1 MVWLV
6 PMVWLHSGA
15 VRLEVT
21 LYEYQRVGRVSS
33 ATTTVLLPLLKK
45 HSFFLSLGPLENTA
59 AQTNPVT
66 LQTLMGATE
75 WLLDPL
81 PWMQPQIPGD
91 EYQVLWHSFVSLGVY
106 QPAGSASV
114 FLCSRLPSREAP
126 AFLSGR
132 EQGSNT
138 CL

>member
-106 QPAGSASV
+106 QPRLGV
-114 FLCSRLPSREAP
+114 PLCSSVQGCLPERLQP
-126 AFLSGR
+126 F
-132 EQGSNT
+132 
-138 CL
+138 